1 MAKLR
6 LFSDVLQE
14 IRSAKQSGSLF
25 VNVKESSEDL
35 IRIYF
40 KKGEIYHCTYGSAVG
55 QDCLDIIEYYTWQ
68 NATYFDGLLA
78 PPGSA
83 ESKFQTDK
91 FISMMKNTNKTVKL
105 P

>member
-14 IRSAKQSGSLF
+14 IRGAKQNGSLF
-25 VNVKESSEDL
+25 VSVKESSEDL

-40 KKGEIYHCTYGSAVG
+40 KKGEISHCTYGSAVG
-55 QDCLDIIEYYTWQ
+55 QDCLDIIEFYTWH
-68 NATYFDGLLA
+68 NATFFDGLAA
-78 PPGSA
+78 PPGIV
-83 ESKFQTDK
+83 ESKYQTEK
-91 FISMMKNTNKTVKL
+91 FIAMMKSTSKTVRL

>member
-14 IRSAKQSGSLF
+14 IRGAKQSGSLF
-25 VNVKESSEDL
+25 VSVKESSEDL

-40 KKGEIYHCTYGSAVG
+40 KKGEISHCTYGSAVG
-55 QDCLDIIEYYTWQ
+55 QDCLDIIEFYTWQ
-68 NATYFDGLLA
+68 NATYFDGLAA
-78 PPGSA
+78 PTEAGN
-83 ESKFQTDK
+83 SKYQTDK
-91 FISMMKNTNKTVKL
+91 FIAMMKSTNKTVKL